1 MGKINKVAEDNR
13 FIDNKSWTW
22 PTCSEYLTINHWA
35 EDSEV
40 MPLSASYSASMYYH
54 DLFNDT
60 FVDELFN
67 GKENG
72 YFVELGALDG
82 IMNSTTYFFE
92 KVKNW
97 DGIVVEPNPGWY
109 KSCGTGPHYQCIK
122 DNLKDD
128 DYFTASCRAGWHHI
142 SIRDNR
148 KNVSRKAISDVNGT
162 QKFLCTLNPTYSGLK
177 DNIKQDPEN
186 QEVNKEIEVQ
196 TCTLTQLLDEFNAP
210 KVIDYISLDVE
221 GAELKILKKFFADN
235 KYTVKV
241 ISLEN
246 DKLMDSAELMIHQ
259 QNFIKLDN
267 HYLENLRM
275 NKKTGMLKLIGQYPD
290 ILLDEDFKRIDWEHI
305 YVNRKYIKLF

>member
-1 MGKINKVAEDNR
+1 M
-13 FIDNKSWTW
+13 
-22 PTCSEYLTINHWA
+22 
-35 EDSEV
+35 
-40 MPLSASYSASMYYH
+40 
-54 DLFNDT
+54 
-60 FVDELFN
+60 
-67 GKENG
+67 
-72 YFVELGALDG
+72 
-82 IMNSTTYFFE
+82 
-92 KVKNW
+92 
-97 DGIVVEPNPGWY
+97 
-109 KSCGTGPHYQCIK
+109 
-122 DNLKDD
+122 KDD

-148 KNVSRKAISDVNGT
+148 KNVSRKAISDVNGI
-162 QKFLCTLNPTYSGLK
+162 QKFICTSNPAFSGIK
-177 DNIKQDPEN
+177 NESKQDPEN

-267 HYLENLRM
+267 HYLENLRVN
-275 NKKTGMLKLIGQYPD
+275 NKIGKLKLVGQYPD